1 MTVRDV
7 REDADPD
14 DWFDEPTERDPCSTK
29 GDGAPSVED
38 WIAEADDTAVPARRS
53 RGPSRRIVA
62 ALAGLALALLLGL
75 LAAVGVFSSGR
86 HPRPHPTV
94 APTAQPAPQTT
105 STAAQPE
112 TPVVPTAPLKP
123 GASGTE
129 VRKLQ
134 RALALVGDAP
144 GAIDG
149 SYGSATTQAVTRF
162 QQAHGLVADG
172 IAGTKTLAAL
182 RSALATG

>member
-7 REDADPD
+7 RGDADPD
-14 DWFDEPTERDPCSTK
+14 DWFDEPTPRDPWSTE
-29 GDGAPSVED
+29 GEEAPSVED
-38 WIAEADDTAVPARRS
+38 WIAEADDTGASARRPPG
-53 RGPSRRIVA
+53 RNRRVVA
-62 ALAGLALALLLGL
+62 AVAGLALALLLGL
-75 LAAVGVFSSGR
+75 LAAFGVFSSGR
-86 HPRPHPTV
+86 HPTPNPTV
-94 APTAQPAPQTT
+94 APRTQPAPQTT

-123 GASGTE
+123 GAGGPE

-134 RALALVGDAP
+134 RALALVGDSP
-144 GAIDG
+144 GAVDG

-162 QQAHGLVADG
+162 QQTHGLVADG